1 MRAALAALVASV
13 AAAATAAA
21 PRRQPLTLKVLAQRR
36 PAELSIAPTPMAWTL
51 MDLRSKP
58 PARR

>member
-1 MRAALAALVASV
+1 MRAALTALIASV

-36 PAELSIAPTPMAWTL
+36 PAELSILLSSPL
-51 MDLRSKP
+51 KP
-58 PARR
+58 PTKKLSVRNC

>member
-13 AAAATAAA
+13 AAATAATT

-36 PAELSIAPTPMAWTL
+36 PAEL
-51 MDLRSKP
+51 
-58 PARR
+58 ARLLS